1 MTKQKRTMG
10 WGRRVKNELFKK
22 NNINKPRSWYNLKG
36 RKMQL
41 NLTNYSQAANVEL
54 LEKPEE
60 IKSKVINKFK
70 YGQYFTKTK
79 IVERILN
86 LILEFKKYSHDVS
99 ILEPSFG
106 TGNFLKVLS
115 ENNFTNLVGC
125 EIDSTLTEN
134 PRDFFDF
141 PLSNKFDLIIGNP
154 PFTKYNVFESYY
166 YPEKYKKSFIPTSTY
181 LTEHLLKKEKEK
193 IENIFIL
200 KCIKHLKNKD
210 SSIAFVLPISFFI
223 KNRNKEIKQKIMDK
237 FSTIIIFQNK
247 EVWFDYHIPC
257 CFAIFTNNEEFKDKV
272 VLQYENGESHRH
284 ILPISEFREELI
296 PEVVFNKIHGI
307 VQNSSGIGL
316 MKYLSENKLKF
327 KKSFENNNVSAKNI
341 LEKIKIPSDKG
352 IDSYKLAVVRV
363 GNSSVGKCGLINI
376 EKDVL
381 NDMFYV
387 LDFQKE
393 HQNNKHIKE
402 AICEAINQ
410 NQDYFKNVTCRVGSK
425 SIKKEDV
432 FNFKVELGG

>member
-166 YPEKYKKSFIPTSTY
+166 YPEKYKKSFVPTSTY
-181 LTEHLLKKEKEK
+181 LT
-193 IENIFIL
+193 
-200 KCIKHLKNKD
+200 
-210 SSIAFVLPISFFI
+210 
-223 KNRNKEIKQKIMDK
+223 
-237 FSTIIIFQNK
+237 
-247 EVWFDYHIPC
+247 
-257 CFAIFTNNEEFKDKV
+257 
-272 VLQYENGESHRH
+272 
-284 ILPISEFREELI
+284 
-296 PEVVFNKIHGI
+296 
-307 VQNSSGIGL
+307 
-316 MKYLSENKLKF
+316 
-327 KKSFENNNVSAKNI
+327 
-341 LEKIKIPSDKG
+341 
-352 IDSYKLAVVRV
+352 
-363 GNSSVGKCGLINI
+363 
-376 EKDVL
+376 
-381 NDMFYV
+381 
-387 LDFQKE
+387 
-393 HQNNKHIKE
+393 
-402 AICEAINQ
+402 
-410 NQDYFKNVTCRVGSK
+410 
-425 SIKKEDV
+425 
-432 FNFKVELGG
+432 

>member
-1 MTKQKRTMG
+1 
-10 WGRRVKNELFKK
+10 
-22 NNINKPRSWYNLKG
+22 
-36 RKMQL
+36 
-41 NLTNYSQAANVEL
+41 
-54 LEKPEE
+54 
-60 IKSKVINKFK
+60 
-70 YGQYFTKTK
+70 
-79 IVERILN
+79 
-86 LILEFKKYSHDVS
+86 
-99 ILEPSFG
+99 
-106 TGNFLKVLS
+106 
-115 ENNFTNLVGC
+115 
-125 EIDSTLTEN
+125 
-134 PRDFFDF
+134 
-141 PLSNKFDLIIGNP
+141 
-154 PFTKYNVFESYY
+154 
-166 YPEKYKKSFIPTSTY
+166 
-181 LTEHLLKKEKEK
+181 
-193 IENIFIL
+193 
-200 KCIKHLKNKD
+200 
-210 SSIAFVLPISFFI
+210 
-223 KNRNKEIKQKIMDK
+223 MDK